1 MRDGVKIKIEG
12 KSDSDKMF
20 SAPALAFEIRD
31 WATVG
36 MI

>member
-1 MRDGVKIKIEG
+1 MTDEVKLKGEG

-20 SAPALAFEIRD
+20 SASALAYEIRG